1 MVVCFVF
8 DLDDTIYMHRS
19 TIVPYDKIRPDY
31 QLKHLLERIP
41 YPKFILTNAT
51 FDHANTII
59 NRLDIDDQFEKIY
72 SRDNIQEMKPNA
84 FCYRSVTR
92 DIGKTIRNY
101 ESNEFI
107 FFDDQLTNLEGAK
120 KQGWKTVWISS
131 HYIQSYKYTFVDKA
145 YPSLKNALDK
155 FMF

>member
-1 MVVCFVF
+1 
-8 DLDDTIYMHRS
+8 LDDTIYMHRS

-31 QLKHLLERIP
+31 QLKHQLERIP

-59 NRLDIDDQFEKIY
+59 NRLYIDDQIEKIY
-72 SRDNIQEMKPNA
+72 SRDNIYVMKPNA

-92 DIGKTIRNY
+92 NINITLHNQT
-101 ESNEFI
+101 SNEFI

-120 KQGWKTVWISS
+120 KQGWKTIWISP
-131 HYIQSYKYTFVDKA
+131 HYIQSYKLPFVDKA
-145 YPSLKNALDK
+145 YPSLKNALDVLN
-155 FMF
+155 F